1 MNEKILVA
9 EDSPTQ
15 AIQIRHILT
24 AAGFEVET
32 AANGEEALRAIE
44 RQPPDLV
51 LTDLDMP
58 KMNGL
63 QLVEAVH
70 RRFARVP
77 VVLMTA
83 FGNDEVAA
91 RALEAGA
98 ASYVPK
104 RNLEKDLLETLRD
117 LLAVVAANRELARLS
132 EFLTGQDARYQIGNN
147 VASIPS
153 IVAHVQAELAEL
165 KFADENER
173 IRVGVAL
180 SAAMRNAIHCGN
192 LELTTM
198 CESDGLELSGGDRA
212 LDRLVAERSAQAP
225 YRDRNAWLESRLARG
240 EAVFI
245 VGHQGPGYDPRPML
259 GGNDVAHLGSDAEG
273 GWVLVKNFMDEVT
286 LDAEGKQLTMTKRS
300 AR

>member
-24 AAGFEVET
+24 VAGFEVET
-32 AANGEEALRAIE
+32 VANGEEALRAIE
-44 RQPPDLV
+44 RKPPDLV

-117 LLAVVAANRELARLS
+117 LLAVVVADRELARLS

-147 VASIPS
+147 LASIPS
-153 IVAHVQAELAEL
+153 IVAHVQTEMAEL
-165 KFADENER
+165 KMADENER

-180 SAAMRNAIHCGN
+180 SAALRNAISCGN
-192 LELTTM
+192 LELAET
-198 CESDGLELSGGDRA
+198 CEEEGPEFGDGTRT
-212 LDRLVAERSAQAP
+212 LDRRVAERSRQAP
-225 YRDRNAWLESRLARG
+225 YRDRNVWLETRLIRG

-245 VGHQGPGYDPRPML
+245 VGHEGPGYDPRPSFDD
-259 GGNDVAHLGSDAEG
+259 NAARLGSDAEA
-273 GWVLVKNFMDEVT
+273 GWVLVKNFMDDVS
-286 LDAEGKQLTMTKRS
+286 LDDKGKQLTMIKRS